1 MHAVAFLFIAQY
13 SLELLNNSKN
23 WGGYLGKCIFANII
37 SYLGCF
43 SIGAFPECEAFPEI
57 PHTHTLL
64 LIVGQEVQ
72 KCLLGF
78 SSILIAS
85 FGIVFSLGHFLG
97 LLHTLDSWAGISSV
111 C

>member
-57 PHTHTLL
+57 PHTHTPP
-64 LIVGQEVQ
+64 
-72 KCLLGF
+72 
-78 SSILIAS
+78 
-85 FGIVFSLGHFLG
+85 
-97 LLHTLDSWAGISSV
+97 DSWAGSSKV
-111 C
+111 PARIQ